1 MLLNVPEYSWNC
13 LNKLQKQPPEVF
25 YEKGCS
31 YEFCN
36 FIKKEALAQVFSCGF
51 CEISKNTYFTERL
64 WTTASETVL
73 AMPGFS
79 IFLIILDIWQS
90 FEYALGIK

>member
-1 MLLNVPEYSWNC
+1 MNFATLLKKRLWA
-13 LNKLQKQPPEVF
+13 
-25 YEKGCS
+25 
-31 YEFCN
+31 CN